1 MLFKDL
7 SKQDQK
13 ILAVNL
19 LATAYNYYGTNAEA
33 EDLALS
39 AGSLAADL
47 SSIPNLKAD
56 ELEDLFTQG
65 RKKHEVFKC
74 SPFIIFKIISAEKAA
89 ANKQDRCN
97 GYPMPEI
104 PSEEIIRARQIDFAS
119 SVVIPY
125 LDLLSSRGLGAVADT
140 FPFIPASVI
149 YDFILKH
156 KLSEITL
163 EDNDYQ
169 DAIHE
174 LEMAANHAGYF
185 EGKNIKSM
193 IASLVMPQQSRDLSF
208 RAKAYALQR
217 FIEDEAM
224 HKYLLSKLDNFIN
237 HV

>member
-7 SKQDQK
+7 SKQEQK

-47 SSIPNLKAD
+47 SSISNLKAD
-56 ELEDLFTQG
+56 ELEDLFTHG

-89 ANKQDRCN
+89 ANKQDKSN
-97 GYPMPEI
+97 SYPMQEI
-104 PSEEIIRARQIDFAS
+104 PSEEEIKARQIDFAS

-156 KLSEITL
+156 KLSEITI

-185 EGKNIKSM
+185 ESKNIKSM

>member
-1 MLFKDL
+1 MLFKEL
-7 SKQDQK
+7 SKQEQK

-74 SPFIIFKIISAEKAA
+74 SPFVIFKIISAEKAA
-89 ANKQDRCN
+89 ANKQDKSQI
-97 GYPMPEI
+97 YPMQEI
-104 PSEEIIRARQIDFAS
+104 PSEDVIKARQIDFAS

-125 LDLLSSRGLGAVADT
+125 LDLLYTNGLAAVADT

-156 KLSEITL
+156 NLSDITL
-163 EDNDYQ
+163 EDHDYQ

-185 EGKNIKSM
+185 ESKNIKSM

-224 HKYLLSKLDNFIN
+224 HKNLLNKLDNFIN

>member
-1 MLFKDL
+1 MLFKEL
-7 SKQDQK
+7 SKQEQK

-74 SPFIIFKIISAEKAA
+74 SPFVIFKIISAEKAA
-89 ANKQDRCN
+89 ANKQDKSQS
-97 GYPMPEI
+97 YPMQEI
-104 PSEEIIRARQIDFAS
+104 PSEEVIKARQIDFAS

-125 LDLLSSRGLGAVADT
+125 LDLLYTNGLGAVADT

-156 KLSEITL
+156 NLSEITL

-185 EGKNIKSM
+185 ESKNIKSM

-224 HKYLLSKLDNFIN
+224 HKNLLNKLDNFIN